1 MITNLSAIIL
11 AAGSSKRFG
20 KQKLCE
26 KLPSGNTVLGET
38 IFRVERAISEV
49 QIITNANIYASISGE
64 NDRLKVCPKAN
75 LGMGLTLAYG
85 IKLVQSANAC
95 LVCLADMP
103 FVKTTTYQ
111 TLAKSLTASNIV
123 VPVFDG
129 KQGNPVG
136 FGKRYFKNLMMLNGD
151 SGGRSLLQT
160 HADAIQRI
168 EIDDPAIL
176 YDIDTTEDLEKY
188 AYINSQFD

>member
-20 KQKLCE
+20 RQKLCE

-38 IFRVERAISEV
+38 ISQVERAVSKV
-49 QIITNANIYASISGE
+49 RIITNANIYASINDE
-64 NDRLKVCPKAN
+64 NGRLKVCPEAN

-85 IKLVQSANAC
+85 IKVVQSANAC
-95 LVCLADMP
+95 LICLADMP

-136 FGKRYFKNLMMLNGD
+136 FGKRYFKNLLMLNGD

-168 EIDDPAIL
+168 EVDDPAIL
-176 YDIDTTEDLEKY
+176 YDIDTPEDLEKY
-188 AYINSQFD
+188 THINSQFD

>member
-38 IFRVERAISEV
+38 IFRVERAVSEV
-49 QIITNANIYASISGE
+49 RIITNANVYASINGE
-64 NDRLKVCPKAN
+64 NGRLKVCPEAH

-85 IKLVQSANAC
+85 IKLVQSGNAC
-95 LVCLADMP
+95 VVCLADMP

-111 TLAKSLTASNIV
+111 ALAKSLTASNIV

-168 EIDDPAIL
+168 EVDDPAIL
-176 YDIDTTEDLEKY
+176 YDIDTPEDLEKY
-188 AYINSQFD
+188 AHINPQFD

>member
-38 IFRVERAISEV
+38 ISQVERAVSKV
-49 QIITNANIYASISGE
+49 RIITNANIYASINDE
-64 NDRLKVCPKAN
+64 NGRLKVCPEAN

-85 IKLVQSANAC
+85 IKVVQSANAC
-95 LVCLADMP
+95 LICLADMP

-136 FGKRYFKNLMMLNGD
+136 FGKRYFKNLLMLNGD

-168 EIDDPAIL
+168 EVDDPAIL
-176 YDIDTTEDLEKY
+176 YDIDTPEDLEKY
-188 AYINSQFD
+188 THINSQFD

>member
-20 KQKLCE
+20 RQKLCE

-38 IFRVERAISEV
+38 ISQVERAVSKV
-49 QIITNANIYASISGE
+49 RIITNANIYASINDE
-64 NDRLKVCPKAN
+64 NGRLKVCPEAN

-85 IKLVQSANAC
+85 IKLVQSTNAC
-95 LVCLADMP
+95 LICLADMP

-136 FGKRYFKNLMMLNGD
+136 FGKRYFKNLLMLNGD

-168 EIDDPAIL
+168 EVDDPAIL
-176 YDIDTTEDLEKY
+176 YDIDTPEDLEKY
-188 AYINSQFD
+188 THINSQFD

>member
-38 IFRVERAISEV
+38 IFRVEQAVSEV
-49 QIITNANIYASISGE
+49 RIITNANIYASLRGK
-64 NDRLKVCPKAN
+64 NGRLKVCPEAN
-75 LGMGLTLAYG
+75 LGMGLTLAFG

-176 YDIDTTEDLEKY
+176 YDIDTPEDLEKY
-188 AYINSQFD
+188 TYINSQFD

>member
-11 AAGSSKRFG
+11 AAGSSRRFG

-26 KLPSGNTVLGET
+26 KLPCGNTVLSET
-38 IFRVERAISEV
+38 IFRVERAVSEV
-49 QIITNANIYASISGE
+49 RIITNANVYASINDE
-64 NDRLKVCPKAN
+64 NGRLEVFPEAN
-75 LGMGLTLAYG
+75 LGMGLTIAYG

-160 HADAIQRI
+160 HADAIQRV

-176 YDIDTTEDLEKY
+176 YDIDTPEDLEKY
-188 AYINSQFD
+188 AHINSQFD

>member
-20 KQKLCE
+20 KQKLCQ

-38 IFRVERAISEV
+38 ISQVERAVSKV
-49 QIITNANIYASISGE
+49 RIITNANIYASINDE
-64 NDRLKVCPKAN
+64 NGRLKVCPEAN

-85 IKLVQSANAC
+85 IKVVQSANAC
-95 LVCLADMP
+95 LICLADMP

-136 FGKRYFKNLMMLNGD
+136 FGKRYFKNLLMLNGD

-168 EIDDPAIL
+168 EVDDPAIL
-176 YDIDTTEDLEKY
+176 YDIDTPEDLEKY
-188 AYINSQFD
+188 THINSQFD

>member
-38 IFRVERAISEV
+38 ISRVERAVPEV
-49 QIITNANIYASISGE
+49 RIITNANVYASINDE
-64 NDRLKVCPKAN
+64 NDRLKVCPDAN
-75 LGMGLTLAYG
+75 LGMGVTLAYG

-111 TLAKSLTASNIV
+111 TLAKYLTVNNIV

-136 FGKRYFKNLMMLNGD
+136 FGKRYFKTLMMLNGD

-168 EIDDPAIL
+168 EIDDQAIL
-176 YDIDTTEDLEKY
+176 HDIDTPEDLEKY
-188 AYINSQFD
+188 AHINSQFD

>member
-26 KLPSGNTVLGET
+26 ELPSGNTVLDET
-38 IFRVERAISEV
+38 IVRVERAVSEV
-49 QIITNANIYASISGE
+49 RIITNANIYASLSGK
-64 NDRLKVCPKAN
+64 NDRLKVCREAN

-111 TLAKSLTASNIV
+111 TLAKSLTTSNIV
-123 VPVFDG
+123 VPVFNG

-160 HADAIQRI
+160 HADAIQRV

-176 YDIDTTEDLEKY
+176 YDIDTPEDLEKY

>member
-1 MITNLSAIIL
+1 MIPNLSAIIL

-38 IFRVERAISEV
+38 IFRVERAVSEV
-49 QIITNANIYASISGE
+49 RIITNANIYASISGE
-64 NDRLKVCPKAN
+64 NDRLKVCAEAN

-111 TLAKSLTASNIV
+111 TLAKSLTTSNIV

-151 SGGRSLLQT
+151 SGGLSLI
-160 HADAIQRI
+160 HI
-168 EIDDPAIL
+168 
-176 YDIDTTEDLEKY
+176 
-188 AYINSQFD
+188 

>member
-20 KQKLCE
+20 KQKLCQ

-38 IFRVERAISEV
+38 ISQVERAVSKV
-49 QIITNANIYASISGE
+49 RIITNANIYASINDE
-64 NDRLKVCPKAN
+64 NGRLKVCPEAN

-95 LVCLADMP
+95 LICLADMP

-136 FGKRYFKNLMMLNGD
+136 FGRRYFKNLLMLNGD

-168 EIDDPAIL
+168 EVDDPAIL
-176 YDIDTTEDLEKY
+176 YDIDTPEDLEKY
-188 AYINSQFD
+188 THINSQFD

>member
-38 IFRVERAISEV
+38 IFRVERAVSEIR
-49 QIITNANIYASISGE
+49 IITNANIYASISGD
-64 NDRLKVCPKAN
+64 NGRLKICPEAN

-123 VPVFDG
+123 VPIFNG

-176 YDIDTTEDLEKY
+176 YDIDTPEDLEKY

>member
-20 KQKLCE
+20 KQKLCQ

-38 IFRVERAISEV
+38 ISQVERAVSKV
-49 QIITNANIYASISGE
+49 RIITNANIYASINDE
-64 NDRLKVCPKAN
+64 NGRLKVCPEAN

-85 IKLVQSANAC
+85 IKLVQSTNAC
-95 LVCLADMP
+95 LICLADMP

-136 FGKRYFKNLMMLNGD
+136 FGRRYFKNLLMLNGD

-168 EIDDPAIL
+168 EVDDPAIL
-176 YDIDTTEDLEKY
+176 YDIDTPEDLEKY
-188 AYINSQFD
+188 THINSQFD

>member
-49 QIITNANIYASISGE
+49 RIITNANIYASISGE
-64 NDRLKVCPKAN
+64 NGRLKVCPEAN

-111 TLAKSLTASNIV
+111 TLAKSLTVSNIV

-129 KQGNPVG
+129 RLGNPVG
-136 FGKRYFKNLMMLNGD
+136 FGKRYFKNLLMLNGD

-160 HADAIQRI
+160 HADAVERI
-168 EIDDPAIL
+168 EVDDPAIL
-176 YDIDTTEDLEKY
+176 YDIDTPEDLEKY
-188 AYINSQFD
+188 VDINSQFE

>member
-26 KLPSGNTVLGET
+26 KLPGGNTVLGET
-38 IFRVERAISEV
+38 IFRVERAVSEV
-49 QIITNANIYASISGE
+49 RIITNANIYASISGE
-64 NDRLKVCPKAN
+64 NGRLKVCPEAN

-103 FVKTTTYQ
+103 FVKTATYQ

-176 YDIDTTEDLEKY
+176 YDIDTPEDLEKY

>member
-38 IFRVERAISEV
+38 ISQVERAVSKV
-49 QIITNANIYASISGE
+49 RIITNANIYASINDE
-64 NDRLKVCPKAN
+64 NGRLKVCPEAN

-85 IKLVQSANAC
+85 IKLVQSTNAC
-95 LVCLADMP
+95 LICLADMP

-136 FGKRYFKNLMMLNGD
+136 FGKRYFKNLLMLNGD

-168 EIDDPAIL
+168 EVDDPAIL
-176 YDIDTTEDLEKY
+176 YDIDTPEDLEKY
-188 AYINSQFD
+188 THINSQFD

>member
-20 KQKLCE
+20 KQKLCQ

-38 IFRVERAISEV
+38 ISQVERAVSKV
-49 QIITNANIYASISGE
+49 RIITNANIYASINDE
-64 NDRLKVCPKAN
+64 NGRLKVCPEAN

-95 LVCLADMP
+95 LICLADMP

-136 FGKRYFKNLMMLNGD
+136 FGKRYFKNLLMLNGD

-168 EIDDPAIL
+168 EVDDPAIL
-176 YDIDTTEDLEKY
+176 YDIDTPEDLEKY
-188 AYINSQFD
+188 THINSQFD

>member
-20 KQKLCE
+20 KQKLFE
-26 KLPSGNTVLGET
+26 KLPNGNTVLGET
-38 IFRVERAISEV
+38 ISQVERAVSEV
-49 QIITNANIYASISGE
+49 RIITNANIYASISGE

-176 YDIDTTEDLEKY
+176 YDIDTPEDLEKY

>member
-1 MITNLSAIIL
+1 
-11 AAGSSKRFG
+11 
-20 KQKLCE
+20 
-26 KLPSGNTVLGET
+26 
-38 IFRVERAISEV
+38 
-49 QIITNANIYASISGE
+49 
-64 NDRLKVCPKAN
+64 
-75 LGMGLTLAYG
+75 
-85 IKLVQSANAC
+85 
-95 LVCLADMP
+95 MP

-136 FGKRYFKNLMMLNGD
+136 FGKRFFKNLMMLNED

-168 EIDDPAIL
+168 EVDDPAIL
-176 YDIDTTEDLEKY
+176 HDIDTPEDLKKY
-188 AYINSQFD
+188 AHINSQIDWYVLEVV

>member
-20 KQKLCE
+20 KQKLCVR
-26 KLPSGNTVLGET
+26 LPSGNTVIGET
-38 IFRVERAISEV
+38 ILRVERAIAEV
-49 QIITNANIYASISGE
+49 RIITNANIYACINGE
-64 NDRLKVCPKAN
+64 NGRLKVCPEAN
-75 LGMGLTLAYG
+75 LGMGLSLAYG

-111 TLAKSLTASNIV
+111 TLAKYLTVNNIV

-176 YDIDTTEDLEKY
+176 YDIDTPEDLEKY
-188 AYINSQFD
+188 AHINSQFD

>member
-20 KQKLCE
+20 KQKLCQ

-38 IFRVERAISEV
+38 ISQVERAVSKV
-49 QIITNANIYASISGE
+49 RIITNANIYASINDE
-64 NDRLKVCPKAN
+64 NGRLKVCPEAN

-85 IKLVQSANAC
+85 IKLVQSTNAC
-95 LVCLADMP
+95 LICLADMP

-136 FGKRYFKNLMMLNGD
+136 FGKRYFKNLLMLNGD

-168 EIDDPAIL
+168 EVDDPAIL
-176 YDIDTTEDLEKY
+176 YDIDTPEDLEKY
-188 AYINSQFD
+188 THINSQFD

>member
-11 AAGSSKRFG
+11 AAGSSRRFG

-26 KLPSGNTVLGET
+26 KLPCGNTVLSET

-49 QIITNANIYASISGE
+49 RIITSANVYASLHDKSG
-64 NDRLKVCPKAN
+64 RIKVCPEAN

-136 FGKRYFKNLMMLNGD
+136 FGKRFFKNLMMLNED

-168 EIDDPAIL
+168 DVDDPAIL
-176 YDIDTTEDLEKY
+176 YDIDTPEDLEKY
-188 AYINSQFD
+188 AHINYQFD

>member
-38 IFRVERAISEV
+38 IFRVERAVSEV
-49 QIITNANIYASISGE
+49 RIITNANIYASISGE
-64 NDRLKVCPKAN
+64 NGRLKVCPEAN

-111 TLAKSLTASNIV
+111 TLAKSLTARNIV

-176 YDIDTTEDLEKY
+176 YDIDTPEDLEKY
-188 AYINSQFD
+188 AHINTHFD